1 MKSLLLG
8 CALFT
13 FTNLTF
19 AQEVK
24 KDSTQQLP
32 ADTIFSKSGKKVIN
46 IETYSKRFDPRK
58 AMLYSAVLPGMGQVY
73 NKKYWKLPL
82 VYGGFFALISVV
94 TFYNQ
99 AGNNYRND
107 LFDLLDGKV
116 GARNLSPV
124 FGLDETQLRNII
136 NQAQRQRDYFLI
148 FTGFFYLLQMV
159 DAHVDAH
166 LKEFDL
172 NPKLKVK
179 IEPHMENNYYTGTST
194 GIAIKLRF

>member
-24 KDSTQQLP
+24 TDSTQQLP

-73 NKKYWKLPL
+73 NKKYWKVPL
-82 VYGGFFALISVV
+82 VIGGLYSLILVV
-94 TFYNQ
+94 EFYNK
-99 AGNNYRND
+99 AGNQSRED
-107 LFDLLDGKV
+107 LFDLLNGITNS
-116 GARNLSPV
+116 RNRSPLL
-124 FGLDETQLRNII
+124 GLDETQLRSRI
-136 NQAQRQRDYFLI
+136 NLTQRQRDYFVIL
-148 FTGFFYLLQMV
+148 TGFFYLLQMV

-166 LKEFDL
+166 LKEFAL

-179 IEPHMENNYYTGTST
+179 IEPMMDSNYFTGTSA